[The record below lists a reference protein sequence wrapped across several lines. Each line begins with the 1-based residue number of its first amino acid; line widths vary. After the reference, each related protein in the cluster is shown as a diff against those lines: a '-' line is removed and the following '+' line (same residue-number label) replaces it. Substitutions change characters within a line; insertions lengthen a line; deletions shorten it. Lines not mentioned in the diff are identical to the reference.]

1 MSLVI
6 SVDREEG
13 HLLQAIHSALGILLE
28 MQNGV
33 GMLDACFTAEI
44 SMASQTR
51 DTAFRWPN
59 VSRDRTC

>member
-28 MQNGV
+28 MQNGA

-44 SMASQTR
+44 SMASQTW